1 MERDIAELAET
12 QHALVTHRQLM
23 ERGHSADA
31 IWRWRQAG
39 ALETVAKGV
48 YRMPGSP
55 RTWEQRLCGLV
66 LASGPIAA
74 ASHRSAAA
82 LLGLPGFERRGAVEA
97 VTPRPRR
104 HRDPSATA
112 HRWRVLP
119 VDHVTVVDGIACTR
133 VPRTLVDLAGVLH
146 PGRTERAVDNAL
158 AMGIVTVAA
167 LAEVFDELAQRG
179 RKGIGVMRGILDDR
193 SDGYVPVES
202 ELEARFLDLVR
213 TAGLPEPVRQMNVG
227 DEADWIGRVDFA
239 YPAVKLLLELDGR
252 RHHSAKLDVETDRRR
267 DARLARAGWR
277 TARIGWDEVVDHP
290 DQTVVRVRQL
300 LDDAVRELRADPAA

>member
-12 QHALVTHRQLM
+12 QHALVTHRQLV

-48 YRMPGSP
+48 YRVPGSP

-66 LASGPIAA
+66 LASAPIAA

-82 LLGLPGFERRGAVEA
+82 LLGVPGFERKGVVEA

-104 HRDPSATA
+104 HRDPYAIA

-119 VDHVTVVDGIACTR
+119 ADHITVVEGIACTR

-179 RKGIGVMRGILDDR
+179 RKGIAVMRAILDDR

-202 ELEARFLDLVR
+202 ELEARFVDIVR
-213 TAGLPEPVRQMNVG
+213 TAGLPEPIRQMNVG
-227 DEADWIGRVDFA
+227 DESDWIGRVDFA
-239 YPAVKLLLELDGR
+239 YPAANLLVELDGK
-252 RHHSAKLDVETDRRR
+252 RHHSAKLDLEADRRR
-267 DARLARAGWR
+267 DARLSQAGWR
-277 TARIGWDEVVDHP
+277 TVRIHWDEVVDHP
-290 DQTVVRVRQL
+290 DQVVNLIGRL
-300 LDDAVRELRADPAA
+300 LDDAVGRRVADPAA